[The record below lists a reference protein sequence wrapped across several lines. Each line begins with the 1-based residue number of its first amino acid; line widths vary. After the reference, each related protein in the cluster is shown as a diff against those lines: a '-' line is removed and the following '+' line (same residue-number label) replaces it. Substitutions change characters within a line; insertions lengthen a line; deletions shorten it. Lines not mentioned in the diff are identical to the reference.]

1 MKIASGGLLAAV
13 LAILALM
20 LPSLGEAGAG
30 EKPLL
35 TIAHCSDPHIAK
47 DKGEY
52 QRNFSAVI
60 DYINKSKID
69 VVVITGDLVE
79 SPQKESF
86 LLFKEY
92 IKKLKPPV
100 LYLPGNHDIG
110 NKPSLEGRVTRE
122 SLSFYKKIMGDDH
135 WHYIKNGVHLI
146 GINSE
151 ILNSGFPEEEEQR
164 VWLEKTLK
172 GISSGE
178 KVILFA
184 HYPLFRNE
192 LGEAPAKG
200 NYWTID
206 PPARD
211 EILYLLMRYRVAGYF
226 CGHLHIPMSKEAKGI
241 KFVVAPAV
249 SFSVSENKED
259 IGFNIIRVFPDKI
272 SLETIRIKDILNK

>member
-1 MKIASGGLLAAV
+1 MKIASEGLLAAV

-20 LPSLGEAGAG
+20 LPSMGEAGAG

-79 SPQKESF
+79 NPRKESF

-172 GISSGE
+172 GIPSGE

-184 HYPLFRNE
+184 HYPLF
-192 LGEAPAKG
+192 
-200 NYWTID
+200 
-206 PPARD
+206 
-211 EILYLLMRYRVAGYF
+211 YRVAGYF

-259 IGFNIIRVFPDKI
+259 IGFNIIRVFPDEI